1 VAVLIAKILLV
12 LLLAVGWSVSVSAN
26 PAFSRQTGASC
37 RLCHFQGMH
46 SLSKYGRDFMRN
58 SFRETRK
65 MKERRRKIEK
75 KRHKSK

>member
-1 VAVLIAKILLV
+1 MIKWVFI
-12 LLLAVGWSVSVSAN
+12 LLLAVGLSSPALAN

-46 SLSKYGRDFMRN
+46 SLSKYGRDFLRN
-58 SFRETRK
+58 GFRETMK

-75 KRHKSK
+75 KRRKNR